1 MDCCPLDHEPHHARR
16 QLARES
22 GQVADVD
29 QGQVAAV
36 LRMEMG
42 RIVIIKEHLDD
53 DAEEAADLRD
63 GNS

>member
-1 MDCCPLDHEPHHARR
+1 
-16 QLARES
+16 
-22 GQVADVD
+22 
-29 QGQVAAV
+29 VAAV